1 MRGLLLD
8 RRAQLVKNHSP
19 NPAFQVSDVNIGPL
33 GASTPVTTAFSS
45 SFLPSPAR
53 AVTYTSTADGA
64 MGRRWNHNNPLV
76 VGDVVRFAFW
86 ITTSVSM
93 SISPYIEY
101 SGPGVTYA
109 GGGFAAG
116 TITVPANVRTRI
128 TGMAVAP
135 KPASVDLV
143 ALRTTGFISSA
154 ATSGTSI
161 KLEAH
166 MVTINQPLP
175 EVHCDGNTPGW
186 RWLGTVGLSPAI
198 GWPYTLDSVAGK
210 PMASIEGDGVQAA
223 ISGQPFDPFSVY
235 WVYDA
240 YTPAAEWTEPF
251 AVLSQTNPASWGG
264 AWATTGAMSY
274 GRRNAPDYTYAH
286 SRLGT
291 ATAGT
296 GNMNGINPTQLNETR
311 GWESGR
317 HVVAQTMTFPGG
329 TDARLATMIDG
340 KVDSVI
346 TYAGNAGNGIGRAL
360 IRARTPS
367 ASANLTTPTNT
378 NALALRGLYYAAN
391 HDRTTRLAVARWLAN
406 KYGSPLAA

>member
-1 MRGLLLD
+1 MRAALLD
-8 RRAQLVKNHSP
+8 RRAQPVKNHSP
-19 NPAFQVSDVNIGPL
+19 NPALQVSDVNIGPL

-45 SFLPSPAR
+45 SFLPAPAG

-64 MGRRWNHNNPLV
+64 MGRRWNQNNPLT

-86 ITTSVSM
+86 ITTSVST

-101 SGPGVTYA
+101 TGPRATYA

-154 ATSGTSI
+154 ETAGASI

-186 RWLGTVGLSPAI
+186 KLLGTVGLSPAI

-240 YTPAAEWTEPF
+240 YAPAAEWTEPF
-251 AVLSQTNPASWGG
+251 GVLGNANAAAWPTMWANQG
-264 AWATTGAMSY
+264 ALSF
-274 GRRNAPDYTYAH
+274 GRRNLSDYTYAH

-291 ATAGT
+291 GPSPLD
-296 GNMNGINPTQLNETR
+296 NRNGISPTRMNETR
-311 GWESGR
+311 AWEVGC
-317 HVVAQTMTFPGG
+317 HVVARAMTFPGG
-329 TDARLATMIDG
+329 TDASLLTMIDG
-340 KVDSVI
+340 KIDHVM
-346 TYAGNAGNGIGRAL
+346 TYAGGAGIGIAPAL

-367 ASANLTTPTNT
+367 ASANLPTPVNT
-378 NALALRGLYYAAN
+378 NALAIRGLFYAAN

-406 KYGSPLAA
+406 RYGTPLAA